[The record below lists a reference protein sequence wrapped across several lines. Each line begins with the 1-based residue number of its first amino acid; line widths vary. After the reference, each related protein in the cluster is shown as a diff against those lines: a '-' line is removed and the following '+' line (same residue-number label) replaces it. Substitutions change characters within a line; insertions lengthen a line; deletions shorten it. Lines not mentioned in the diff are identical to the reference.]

1 MFCIGLMN
9 KIQLSMLYQVTH
21 KIEHLGYGERT
32 HGSPTIIKNQQY
44 NTKLK
49 QCHTACPISTI
60 TVINLSPV
68 IHTNAYIS
76 NTYTLIMLQML
87 NTIHLSFL

>member
-21 KIEHLGYGERT
+21 KVEHLGYDERT
-32 HGSPTIIKNQQY
+32 HGTPTLITNQQY
-44 NTKLK
+44 NQKLK
-49 QCHTACPISTI
+49 QCHTTCPISTI
-60 TVINLSPV
+60 RVINLSPV
-68 IHTNAYIS
+68 IHTNAYIY

-87 NTIHLSFL
+87 NTIHFSFL